1 MVAVPMLAPVTT
13 PVEAFTD
20 ATPVLLDVQEPP
32 VSPLLVNVVVPLTQM
47 VCVPLKVPALGAA
60 VTVTVRVA
68 VALAQPPVP
77 ATV

>member
-1 MVAVPMLAPVTT
+1 MVAEPMLAPVTK

-20 ATPVLLDVQEPP
+20 ATPVLLDVQEPAL
-32 VSPLLVNVVVPLTQM
+32 PLLVNVVVAPTQM
-47 VCVPLKVPALGAA
+47 VCVPLRVPTLGAA